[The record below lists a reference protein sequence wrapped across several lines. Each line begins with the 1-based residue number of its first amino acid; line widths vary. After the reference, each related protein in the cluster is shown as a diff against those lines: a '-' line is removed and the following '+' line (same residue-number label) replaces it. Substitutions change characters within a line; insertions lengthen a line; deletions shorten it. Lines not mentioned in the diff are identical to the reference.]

1 MAADATPCRFGWARA
16 VASTAVGQV
25 DAAFV
30 LGWLATVAFLVR
42 LVPQPVRLARTGVPD
57 GVSCVAVVNIALTE
71 LAWLLYGFIEGL
83 LPVWAVS
90 LPALPLGLWTVVLL
104 RDQITRRDL
113 LASGLWLLAIA
124 AGFATGTLAVVLAAS
139 VFVNYGPQV
148 LTAVRGENLDGLA
161 PATWFLA
168 LADAGLWGAYG
179 FAVGDPA
186 LLGYCLILTVF
197 ALVILW
203 RIWRTRELAVAPAT

>member
-1 MAADATPCRFGWARA
+1 VAD
-16 VASTAVGQV
+16 V

-42 LVPQPVRLARTGVPD
+42 LLPQPIRLVRTGIPN
-57 GVSCVAVVNIALTE
+57 GVSSIAIMNIALTE
-71 LAWLLYGFIEGL
+71 LAWLLYGVIEGL

-104 RDQITRRDL
+104 RHQITRRDL
-113 LASGLWLLAIA
+113 LVSGAWLLAIVV
-124 AGFATGTLAVVLAAS
+124 GFATGTLAVILAAS

-148 LTAVRGENLDGLA
+148 LTALRGEHLEGLA

-168 LADAGLWGAYG
+168 LLDAGLWGAYG
-179 FAVGDPA
+179 VAVGDPA
-186 LLGYCLILTVF
+186 LLGYCIILTLF

-203 RIWRTRELAVAPAT
+203 RIWRTREDAIALAPDMAT